1 MVAST
6 TTQPNKAA
14 DFWDSVYTKT
24 GSEAEA
30 TRQTMAKFGPPKS
43 PTGKATADSIMANPG
58 MPRMEGVES
67 GSSSAAIP
75 QPIPVGG
82 AMAANAAYPDPPGW
96 TPDPTNPQQGSM
108 PVGEALGA
116 AGQQFLNT
124 LGMGVPGAMGATD
137 PDALAQLQ
145 QSDPALSFLAKAGGT
160 VMQGAGVGKAA
171 VGIAKGLARWT
182 GMSAKAANR
191 IATIATTGGTGA
203 TLGAAG
209 AEPGRRNEGAFW
221 GTVFGLGTAAG
232 VELAHGLRAL
242 VNMVPKSHQQQVTD
256 LLVLNQLE
264 RSNQSVA
271 DALATVD
278 DILKIA
284 PTKGVTVLEAMGPTA
299 GSRALSNIPASSDA
313 MAKSV
318 TAQADEFL
326 ASVSTWSRKRAIN
339 IMVKD
344 MRLSPA
350 YAKQV
355 ADIGDVVHEGR
366 KALAK
371 SLIDLADRE
380 PAKALQ
386 VFQQIASGRAV
397 GSTLT
402 KAASFVMGPLAK
414 QAATAQAENTVETLL
429 SQNPVQY
436 FGSLMG
442 SVKDQANREA
452 MNTAMRGWLSSFVG
466 GKKGADA
473 MLGSSPGTVYTKD

>member
-1 MVAST
+1 
-6 TTQPNKAA
+6 
-14 DFWDSVYTKT
+14 
-24 GSEAEA
+24 
-30 TRQTMAKFGPPKS
+30 
-43 PTGKATADSIMANPG
+43 
-58 MPRMEGVES
+58 
-67 GSSSAAIP
+67 
-75 QPIPVGG
+75 
-82 AMAANAAYPDPPGW
+82 
-96 TPDPTNPQQGSM
+96 
-108 PVGEALGA
+108 
-116 AGQQFLNT
+116 
-124 LGMGVPGAMGATD
+124 
-137 PDALAQLQ
+137 
-145 QSDPALSFLAKAGGT
+145 
-160 VMQGAGVGKAA
+160 
-171 VGIAKGLARWT
+171 
-182 GMSAKAANR
+182 
-191 IATIATTGGTGA
+191 
-203 TLGAAG
+203 
-209 AEPGRRNEGAFW
+209 
-221 GTVFGLGTAAG
+221 
-232 VELAHGLRAL
+232 
-242 VNMVPKSHQQQVTD
+242 
-256 LLVLNQLE
+256 
-264 RSNQSVA
+264 
-271 DALATVD
+271 
-278 DILKIA
+278 
-284 PTKGVTVLEAMGPTA
+284 MGPTA